1 MGTETPMDAID
12 NGIEGRDTQLFGDD
26 PRNFASPSL
35 RAESIYS
42 SLNRSSHP
50 DTVRLRNMLQRWVD
64 RLPFKVRSELV
75 SSIKHKGRGS
85 KKEDRGFNAT
95 FFELVLHEFF
105 IGTGSHVEV
114 HPPIGR
120 GHPDFRVI
128 EQSPGG
134 SQIIYVVEATDIDV
148 ESGTTLERDWNE
160 LNLYD
165 WINEIY
171 SPDFYLDL
179 TKKGKLSTLP
189 SKQRVKGPFEELIK
203 ETNYE
208 SLLEVISACGYS
220 REVLPSA
227 QVQHDNWL
235 LTGWLW
241 PVDPQFRP
249 KSGGLISF
257 YPGRSGQFLDDIRKT
272 RDRLEAK
279 ARQRKGVDN
288 LIIALRC
295 SPTNNR
301 IDEALF
307 GRHGVV
313 YKPQIRKPQP
323 FCPTKLFRNRRKDGF
338 WLNNSGPRNQ
348 RVIGVAVFRELHPW
362 SIVESRAVFYSNPYV
377 EKPMPAWTKAISHA
391 DYSDGDLK
399 IVEGVPVTAF
409 VRDFEDVGN
418 LSE

>member
-1 MGTETPMDAID
+1 MGTETPMDVID
-12 NGIEGRDTQLFGDD
+12 NSIDGRDTQLFGDE
-26 PRNFASPSL
+26 PRNFTSRML

-42 SLNRSSHP
+42 FLNRSSHP
-50 DTVRLRNMLQRWVD
+50 ETVRLRNMLQRWVD
-64 RLPFKVRSELV
+64 RLPLKVRSELV
-75 SSIKHKGRGS
+75 SRIKHKGPGS
-85 KKEDRGFNAT
+85 KTEDRDFNAT

-114 HPPIGR
+114 QPSIGR
-120 GHPDFRVI
+120 GHPDFKVT
-128 EQSPGG
+128 EKSPGG
-134 SQIIYVVEATDIDV
+134 TPIIYFVEATDIDV
-148 ESGTTLERDWNE
+148 ESGTTLERDRNE
-160 LNLYD
+160 LIICD

-171 SPDFYLDL
+171 SPDFHLDL
-179 TKKGKLSTLP
+179 KTEGKLRTPP

-208 SLLEVISACGYS
+208 SLLEVISACGFS
-220 REVLPSA
+220 RDVLPSA

-241 PVDPQFRP
+241 PVGPQFRP
-249 KSGGLISF
+249 QSGGLISF
-257 YPGRSGQFLDDIRKT
+257 YPGRTGQFDDIRKT
-272 RDRLEAK
+272 RDRLEDK
-279 ARQRKGVDN
+279 ASQHKGVDN
-288 LIIALRC
+288 LIIAIRC
-295 SPTNNR
+295 NPTNNR

-307 GRHGVV
+307 GRHGVGI
-313 YKPQIRKPQP
+313 KPQIRKPQP
-323 FCPTKLFRNRRKDGF
+323 FCSTKLFANRRKDGF

-391 DYSDGDLK
+391 DYSDGDVK

-409 VRDFEDVGN
+409 VGDFEDVGN
-418 LSE
+418 LYE